1 MKSHLVEMLN
11 KAIIIIIIIIIVI
24 IICCCSLL
32 IIAIKLRL
40 FTTLRNMQFTQD
52 GATERNKQCIIYH
65 KQCIFRA
72 CSLQNEV
79 GELASLNSFS
89 QAFKRSS

>member
-11 KAIIIIIIIIIVI
+11 KAIIIIIIIIIIVI

-52 GATERNKQCIIYH
+52 GATERNELPYD
-65 KQCIFRA
+65 
-72 CSLQNEV
+72 CSNEYM
-79 GELASLNSFS
+79 SFETGNC
-89 QAFKRSS
+89 